1 MKTSIKFLSILAL
14 AGTILTSSCKKDPDE
29 EPTPSPSTPA
39 ATTGSLG
46 LHFENMV
53 GDSALILNTK
63 LYTNANGDTFNITKF
78 NYYISNIKLLK
89 SGVVKYTESESYHLI
104 QQNDTTTFDVE
115 LTGVPFDNYDGIE
128 FMIGVDSTRN
138 VSGAQTG
145 ALDPANGMFWSW
157 SSGYIMLKMEGTSP
171 QSGAVGGGL
180 LFHVGGFSG
189 ANSALKTVSPT
200 FNSATAN
207 VSSSVTPEIHFKVD
221 VAELFTTPN
230 NINFST
236 THTIHMPGAAAKMIA
251 DNYADMISVE
261 HIHN

>member
-1 MKTSIKFLSILAL
+1 MKTTKYIFILSFTLI
-14 AGTILTSSCKKDPDE
+14 TIFSSCKKDPDDE
-29 EPTPSPSTPA
+29 VTPTTPA
-39 ATTGSLG
+39 ATTGSLA

-53 GDSALILNTK
+53 GDSSLVLNTQ
-63 LYTNANGDTFNITKF
+63 LYTNANGDTFNVTKF

-89 SGVVKYTESESYHLI
+89 SGIVKYSENESYHLL
-104 QQNDTTTFDVE
+104 QQSDLSSLE
-115 LTGVPFDNYDGIE
+115 LMLISVPSDNYDGIQ

-157 SSGYIMLKMEGTSP
+157 SSGYIMLKMEGASP
-171 QSGAVGGGL
+171 QSGATSGGV

-189 ANSALKTVSPT
+189 ANSALKTVSPS
-200 FNSATAN
+200 FAGSTAN

-221 VAELFTTPN
+221 LAEMFTSPTTT
-230 NINFST
+230 NFAT
-236 THTIHMPGAAAKMIA
+236 THTIHMPGAMAKTIA
-251 DNYADMISVE
+251 DNYADMFTVE

>member
-1 MKTSIKFLSILAL
+1 MKKSIKFLSLLFLGSTLIF
-14 AGTILTSSCKKDPDE
+14 TSCKKDPKEDDHTH
-29 EPTPSPSTPA
+29 PTTPA
-39 ATTGSLG
+39 ATTGSLA

-53 GDSALILNTK
+53 GDSSLVLNTQF
-63 LYTNANGDTFNITKF
+63 YTNANGDTFNVTKF

-89 SGVVKYTESESYHLI
+89 AGNVVYTETESYHLL
-104 QQNDTTTFDVE
+104 QQSDAASLDFTLSN
-115 LTGVPFDNYDGIE
+115 VPFDIYDGIQ

-171 QSGAVGGGL
+171 QSGATTGGL
-180 LFHVGGFSG
+180 VFHVGGFSG
-189 ANSALKTVSPT
+189 ANSSLKVVSPT
-200 FNSATAN
+200 FNGSTAN

-221 VAELFTTPN
+221 VAEMFTTPTN
-230 NINFST
+230 VNFAT
-236 THTIHMPGAAAKMIA
+236 THTIHMPGMMAKTIA